1 MLMVKPKNVYK
12 KASLIQLGKFLRSFL
27 DSDSWPGYQCGVDQR
42 EFDIFQLSIEK
53 AQLNNAWFSIKMIR
67 LSLESWAT
75 NLSEDNIDKWISKY
89 EIPNSI
95 NKNVLIICAGN
106 LPLVG
111 LHDIV
116 CCILLNLNTQVKLS
130 KNDHILIPAILN
142 ILYLFD
148 SELQDRIKICDEKPD
163 NYNSVIATGSN
174 NSNRYFEYYFG
185 KFPHIF
191 RRNRTSIAVINPKIT
206 DEELKSLS
214 HDMLQYYGL
223 GCRSVTKLYLP
234 ENFSIDRIYNSIYD
248 YKDLINHNKYMNNYD
263 YNRSIFLLGKK
274 LFFDNGFLILKE
286 DKSLFSPI
294 SVVNFEYYSS
304 LETLEKEI
312 NNLSNEIQCRVG
324 EGGIELG
331 TAQRPELWDYADGV
345 DTIDFLTKI

>member
-1 MLMVKPKNVYK
+1 MLMIKPKNVYK
-12 KASLIQLGKFLRSFL
+12 KASLVQFGKFLRSFL
-27 DSDSWPGYQCGVDQR
+27 DSDSWPGFQSGVDQR
-42 EFDIFQLSIEK
+42 EFDNFKSSTEK
-53 AQLNNAWFSIKMIR
+53 AESNNAWFSRKMIR
-67 LSLESWAT
+67 LSMESWT
-75 NLSEDNIDKWISKY
+75 KNLSEENIDKWMSKY
-89 EIPNSI
+89 DIPSTI

-111 LHDIV
+111 FHDIV
-116 CCILLNLNTQVKLS
+116 CCILLNINTQVKLS
-130 KNDHILIPAILN
+130 KNDNVLIPAILN
-142 ILYLFD
+142 VLYLFD
-148 SELQDRIKICDEKPD
+148 SELQDRIKICNEKPD
-163 NYNSVIATGSN
+163 NYNYVIATGSN

-191 RRNRTSIAVINPKIT
+191 RRNRTSIAVVHSEIS
-206 DEELKSLS
+206 DDQLKSLS

-234 ENFSIDRIYNSIYD
+234 EKFSLDRIYNSVFN

-263 YNRSIFLLGKK
+263 YNRSIFLMGKK

-304 LETLEKEI
+304 METLEKEL
-312 NNLSNEIQCRVG
+312 NVLSNEIQCRVG
-324 EGGIELG
+324 EGGIPFG
-331 TAQRPELWDYADGV
+331 TAQKPELWDYADGV

>member
-1 MLMVKPKNVYK
+1 MTKPKNVYK
-12 KASLIQLGKFLRSFL
+12 KASLIQFGKFLRSFL
-27 DSDSWPGYQCGVDQR
+27 DSDSWPGFQSGVDQI
-42 EFDIFQLSIEK
+42 EFDNFQLSVEK
-53 AQLNNAWFSIKMIR
+53 AESNNAWFSIKMIR
-67 LSLESWAT
+67 LSLESWAK
-75 NLSEDNIDKWISKY
+75 NLSEDHIDKWLSKY
-89 EIPNSI
+89 EIPTFI
-95 NKNVLIICAGN
+95 NKNILIICAGN

-111 LHDIV
+111 FHDIV

-130 KNDHILIPAILN
+130 RNDNMLIPAILN

-148 SELQDRIKICDEKPD
+148 SELQDRIKICDEKPG
-163 NYNSVIATGSN
+163 NYDSVIATGSN

-191 RRNRTSIAVINPKIT
+191 RRNRTSIAVISSEIT
-206 DEELKSLS
+206 NEELKSLS

-234 ENFSIDRIYNSIYD
+234 EKFNLDRIYNSVFN
-248 YKDLINHNKYMNNYD
+248 YKDLINHNKYMNNYE
-263 YNRSIFLLGKK
+263 YNRSIFLLEKK

-304 LETLEKEI
+304 METLDKEL
-312 NNLSNEIQCRVG
+312 NNLSSEIQCRVG
-324 EGGIELG
+324 EGGIPFG
-331 TAQRPELWDYADGV
+331 TAQKPKLWDYADGV

>member
-1 MLMVKPKNVYK
+1 MLMIKPKNVYK
-12 KASLIQLGKFLRSFL
+12 KASLVQFGKFLRSFL
-27 DSDSWPGYQCGVDQR
+27 DSDSWPGFQSGVDQR
-42 EFDIFQLSIEK
+42 EFDNFKSSTEK
-53 AQLNNAWFSIKMIR
+53 AESNNAWFSRKMIR
-67 LSLESWAT
+67 LSMESWAK
-75 NLSEDNIDKWISKY
+75 NLSEDNIDKWMSKY
-89 EIPNSI
+89 DVPSSI

-111 LHDIV
+111 FHDIV
-116 CCILLNLNTQVKLS
+116 CCILLNINTQVKLS
-130 KNDHILIPAILN
+130 KNDNVLIPAILN
-142 ILYLFD
+142 VLYLFD
-148 SELQDRIKICDEKPD
+148 SELQDRIKICNEKPD
-163 NYNSVIATGSN
+163 NYNYVIATGSN

-191 RRNRTSIAVINPKIT
+191 RRNRTSIAVVHSEIS
-206 DEELKSLS
+206 DDQLKSLS

-234 ENFSIDRIYNSIYD
+234 EKFSLDRIYNSVFN

-263 YNRSIFLLGKK
+263 YNRSIFLMGKK

-294 SVVNFEYYSS
+294 SVINFEYYSS
-304 LETLEKEI
+304 MEILEKEL
-312 NNLSNEIQCRVG
+312 NVLSNEIQCMVG
-324 EGGIELG
+324 EGGIPFG
-331 TAQRPELWDYADGV
+331 TAQKPELWDYADGV

>member
-1 MLMVKPKNVYK
+1 MIKPINVYK
-12 KASLIQLGKFLRSFL
+12 KAPIVQLGKFLMNFL
-27 DSDSWPGYQCGVDQR
+27 DSDSWPG
-42 EFDIFQLSIEK
+42 FQSGLDETDFEKFQSSIEK
-53 AQLNNAWFSIKMIR
+53 AHLNNAWFSKEMIS
-67 LSLESWAT
+67 LSIESWAK
-75 NLSEDNIDKWISKY
+75 NLSEDNIEKWINKY
-89 EIPNSI
+89 DIPNKI
-95 NKNVLIICAGN
+95 DKNVLIICAGN

-111 LHDIV
+111 LHDII
-116 CCILLNLNTQVKLS
+116 CCVLFNLNTQVKLS
-130 KNDHILIPAILN
+130 KNDNILIPAILN

-148 SELQDRIKICDEKPD
+148 SELRVRIKICDEKPD

-191 RRNRTSIAVINPKIT
+191 RRNRTSIAVIHSEIT
-206 DEELKSLS
+206 DHELKSLS

-234 ENFSIDRIYNSIYD
+234 ENFSIDRIYNSVYD

-304 LETLEKEI
+304 LEILEKEL

-324 EGGIELG
+324 EGGIPLG
-331 TAQRPELWDYADGV
+331 TAQKPELWDYADGV
-345 DTIDFLTKI
+345 DPIDFLTKI

>member
-1 MLMVKPKNVYK
+1 MIKTKNVYK
-12 KASLIQLGKFLRSFL
+12 KASLIQFGKFIRSFL
-27 DSDSWPGYQCGVDQR
+27 DSDSWPGFQSGVDQR
-42 EFDIFQLSIEK
+42 EFDNFKSSTEK
-53 AQLNNAWFSIKMIR
+53 AESNNAWFSRKMIR
-67 LSLESWAT
+67 LSMESWAK
-75 NLSEDNIDKWISKY
+75 NLSEDNIDKLMSKY
-89 EIPNSI
+89 DVPSSI

-111 LHDIV
+111 FHDIV
-116 CCILLNLNTQVKLS
+116 CCILLNINTQVKLS
-130 KNDHILIPAILN
+130 KNDNVLIPAILK

-148 SELQDRIKICDEKPD
+148 SELQDRIKICNEKPD
-163 NYNSVIATGSN
+163 NYNYVIATGSN

-191 RRNRTSIAVINPKIT
+191 RRNRTSIAVVHSEIS
-206 DEELKSLS
+206 DDQLKSLS

-234 ENFSIDRIYNSIYD
+234 EKFSLDRIYNSVFN

-263 YNRSIFLLGKK
+263 YNRSIFLMGKK

-304 LETLEKEI
+304 METLEKEL
-312 NNLSNEIQCRVG
+312 NVLSNEIQCMVG
-324 EGGIELG
+324 EGGITFG
-331 TAQRPELWDYADGV
+331 TAQKPELWDYADGV

>member
-1 MLMVKPKNVYK
+1 MIKPKNVYK
-12 KASLIQLGKFLRSFL
+12 KASLVQFGKFLRSFL
-27 DSDSWPGYQCGVDQR
+27 DSDSWPGFQSGVDQR
-42 EFDIFQLSIEK
+42 EFDNFKSSTEK
-53 AQLNNAWFSIKMIR
+53 AESNNAWFSRKMIR
-67 LSLESWAT
+67 LSMESWAK
-75 NLSEDNIDKWISKY
+75 NLSEDNIDKWMSKY
-89 EIPNSI
+89 DVPSSI

-111 LHDIV
+111 FHDIV
-116 CCILLNLNTQVKLS
+116 CCILLNINTQVKLS
-130 KNDHILIPAILN
+130 KNDNVLIPAILN
-142 ILYLFD
+142 VLYLFD
-148 SELQDRIKICDEKPD
+148 SELQDRIKICNEKPD
-163 NYNSVIATGSN
+163 NYNYVIATGSN

-191 RRNRTSIAVINPKIT
+191 RKNRTSIAVVHSEISNGQ
-206 DEELKSLS
+206 LKSLS

-234 ENFSIDRIYNSIYD
+234 EKFSLDRIYNSVFN

-304 LETLEKEI
+304 METLEKEL
-312 NNLSNEIQCRVG
+312 NVLSNEIQCRVG
-324 EGGIELG
+324 EGGIPFG
-331 TAQRPELWDYADGV
+331 TAQKPELWDYADGV

>member
-1 MLMVKPKNVYK
+1 MLMIKPKNVYK
-12 KASLIQLGKFLRSFL
+12 KASLVQFGKFLRSFL
-27 DSDSWPGYQCGVDQR
+27 DSDSWPGFQSGVDQR
-42 EFDIFQLSIEK
+42 EFDNFKSSTEK
-53 AQLNNAWFSIKMIR
+53 AESNNAWFSRKMIR
-67 LSLESWAT
+67 LSMESWAK
-75 NLSEDNIDKWISKY
+75 NLSEDNIDKWMSKY
-89 EIPNSI
+89 DVPSSI

-111 LHDIV
+111 FHDIV
-116 CCILLNLNTQVKLS
+116 CCILLNINAQVKLS
-130 KNDHILIPAILN
+130 KNDNVLIPAILN
-142 ILYLFD
+142 VLYLFD
-148 SELQDRIKICDEKPD
+148 SELQDRIKICNEKPD
-163 NYNSVIATGSN
+163 NYNYVIATGSN

-191 RRNRTSIAVINPKIT
+191 RRNRTSIAVVHSEIS
-206 DEELKSLS
+206 DDQLKSLS

-234 ENFSIDRIYNSIYD
+234 EKFSLDRIYNSVFN

-263 YNRSIFLLGKK
+263 YNRSIFLMGKK

-304 LETLEKEI
+304 METLEKEL
-312 NNLSNEIQCRVG
+312 NVLSNEIQCRVG
-324 EGGIELG
+324 EGGIPFG
-331 TAQRPELWDYADGV
+331 TAQKPELWDYADGV